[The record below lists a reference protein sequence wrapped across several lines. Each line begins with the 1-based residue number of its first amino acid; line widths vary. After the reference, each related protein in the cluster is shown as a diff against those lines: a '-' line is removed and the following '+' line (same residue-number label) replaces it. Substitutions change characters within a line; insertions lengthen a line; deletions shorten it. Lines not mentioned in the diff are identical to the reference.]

1 MMASGFGRRSQ
12 PPSPA
17 MRLSALALLLLVAL
31 DLLFEFALTGESP
44 LWFNLSQLLARLLEI
59 ELAPNRLWLSLALS
73 VLALSL
79 AALLWF
85 SGSRLAALLLLAM
98 AGWEL
103 FFRVRQ
109 LLLALDEG
117 FVLGLPILSG
127 LVAAALLLLVA
138 GAATVSSLGQIRRKR
153 WWR

>member
-17 MRLSALALLLLVAL
+17 MRLAALALVLLVAL
-31 DLLFEFALTGESP
+31 DLLFELALTGESP
-44 LWFNLSQLLARLLEI
+44 LWFNLSHLLARLLEI
-59 ELAPNRLWLSLALS
+59 EFAPNRLWLALALS
-73 VLALSL
+73 GLALAL

-85 SGSRLAALLLLAM
+85 AGSRLAALLLLAM

-109 LLLALDEG
+109 LLLVLEEG
-117 FVLGLPILSG
+117 FVLGLPMLSG
-127 LVAAALLLLVA
+127 LVAATLLLLTAMVA
-138 GAATVSSLGQIRRKR
+138 TASSLAQIRRKR